1 MRKVPALLASALLLS
16 TIAAGVGPMMATA
29 AAPAVSPR
37 PSIEVKERD
46 EDDLDITAFSGVIT
60 DGRDYLNL
68 SRSHNNIPSQPTP
81 KSAVSGPSAAK
92 AAALQTDSGALAQKL
107 VGGKSSFSI
116 LSAADILSANKI
128 LINGGMNIAR
138 SSGSILNSV
147 GSGSSIPSSSKPSI
161 HSSTPKVP
169 GSNSGA
175 AVNAVVPDGKDILYI
190 INALEEAGET
200 VSPDAIQP

>member
-60 DGRDYLNL
+60 DGRDVLNL

-81 KSAVSGPSAAK
+81 KSVVSGPSAAK

-128 LINGGMNIAR
+128 LIL
-138 SSGSILNSV
+138 SL
-147 GSGSSIPSSSKPSI
+147 I
-161 HSSTPKVP
+161 H
-169 GSNSGA
+169 
-175 AVNAVVPDGKDILYI
+175 I
-190 INALEEAGET
+190 
-200 VSPDAIQP
+200 